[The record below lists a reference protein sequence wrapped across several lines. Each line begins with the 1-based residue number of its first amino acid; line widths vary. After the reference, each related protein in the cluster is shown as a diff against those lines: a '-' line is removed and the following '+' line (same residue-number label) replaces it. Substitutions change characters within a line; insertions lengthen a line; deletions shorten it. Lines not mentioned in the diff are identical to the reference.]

1 MTVVCFIIRFRLFY
15 IVECLVCNNV
25 TYYDRKKNE
34 NVKQFIEELN
44 KFRSVLK
51 TMTEL
56 LKVQIHPQ
64 AETVRPSDDTS
75 RPENKTNETDGT
87 IVQGLAKVNRKMHP
101 DKVLR
106 NEKEETI
113 YQENTF
119 YGSNMRN
126 LISNIVTNCTN
137 PSSQIFHESAFMKA
151 LADLD
156 VPKDLVQNVMHLQMI
171 KVYKNEKPQ
180 TMTLIGAERRKKW
193 LSSTSRHR

>member
-1 MTVVCFIIRFRLFY
+1 MYRFRLFY
-15 IVECLVCNNV
+15 IVECLACNNV

-44 KFRSVLK
+44 KFRSLLK
-51 TMTEL
+51 TMREPV
-56 LKVQIHPQ
+56 KVQIHPQ

-75 RPENKTNETDGT
+75 RQKSTTNETDGT
-87 IVQGLAKVNRKMHP
+87 IVQGLAKVNHKMHP

-106 NEKEETI
+106 NEKEELI

-126 LISNIVTNCTN
+126 LISDVVTNRRK
-137 PSSQIFHESAFMKA
+137 PSSQTFHDSAFGKA

-156 VPKDLVQNVMHLQMI
+156 VPKDLVESVKRLQML

-180 TMTLIGAERRKKW
+180 TMPPVGAERRKKW
-193 LSSTSRHR
+193 LSSTS

>member
-1 MTVVCFIIRFRLFY
+1 MYRFRLFY
-15 IVECLVCNNV
+15 IVECLAFNNV

-44 KFRSVLK
+44 KFRSLLK
-51 TMTEL
+51 TMREPV
-56 LKVQIHPQ
+56 KVQIHPQ

-75 RPENKTNETDGT
+75 RQKSTTNETDGT
-87 IVQGLAKVNRKMHP
+87 IVQGLAKVNHKMHP

-106 NEKEETI
+106 NEKEELI

-126 LISNIVTNCTN
+126 LISDVVTNRRK
-137 PSSQIFHESAFMKA
+137 PSSQTFHDSAFGKA

-156 VPKDLVQNVMHLQMI
+156 VPKDLVESVKRLQML

-180 TMTLIGAERRKKW
+180 TMTPVGAERRKKW
-193 LSSTSRHR
+193 LSSTS

>member
-1 MTVVCFIIRFRLFY
+1 MYRFRLFY
-15 IVECLVCNNV
+15 IVECLACNNV

-44 KFRSVLK
+44 KFRSLLK
-51 TMTEL
+51 TMREPV
-56 LKVQIHPQ
+56 KVQIHPQ

-75 RPENKTNETDGT
+75 RQKSTTNETDGT
-87 IVQGLAKVNRKMHP
+87 IVQGLAKVNHKMHP

-106 NEKEETI
+106 NEKEELI

-126 LISNIVTNCTN
+126 LISDVVTNRRK
-137 PSSQIFHESAFMKA
+137 PSSQTFHDSAFGKA

-156 VPKDLVQNVMHLQMI
+156 VPKDLVESVKRLQML
-171 KVYKNEKPQ
+171 KVYKSEKPQ
-180 TMTLIGAERRKKW
+180 TMTPVGAERRKKW
-193 LSSTSRHR
+193 LSSTS